1 MTTTQYFDG
10 FRNQT
15 NFCFGWIVV
24 DFINRTKDGI
34 NGIGGGIIRDVY
46 ITYHVENIPDW
57 VKEPAVYQL
66 FRYSKKLTT
75 GKKLS
80 GMHSYR
86 VLDKGKLKL
95 VAGMNRRY
103 QWASPNDDGD
113 EKAPQSVN

>member
-1 MTTTQYFDG
+1 M
-10 FRNQT
+10 
-15 NFCFGWIVV
+15 

-86 VLDKGKLKL
+86 VIGKGTLKSI
-95 VAGMNRRY
+95 AGVNRTF
-103 QWASPNDDGD
+103 QWASSDYD
-113 EKAPQSVN
+113 ED